1 MHKLLCGLLVCVFG
15 ATSAAPSI
23 DVGFSSGK
31 DDNSAKKMVL
41 QLINGAH
48 KSIEMMAYEFKAPD
62 IVAALGIAAER
73 GVKVS
78 VVIDQRANK
87 DNKLALIA
95 ITDAISHGVAI
106 HVDSHYHIQHD
117 KVMIIDGSILETGS
131 FNYTPTAE
139 KSNSEN
145 IIIIKN
151 IPRVIKLYQEHF
163 ETRWRYGVSFR
174 KGDLV

>member
-1 MHKLLCGLLVCVFG
+1 MHKLLFGLLVCVSG
-15 ATSAAPSI
+15 ATFAAPSI

-31 DDNSAKKMVL
+31 DDYSAQTKVL

-62 IVAALGIAAER
+62 IVAALDIAAER

-78 VVIDQRANK
+78 VVIDHRANK
-87 DNKLALIA
+87 DNKLSLIA
-95 ITDAISHGVAI
+95 VTHAINHGVVI

-117 KVMIIDGSILETGS
+117 KVMIIDGGILETGS

-145 IIIIKN
+145 ILIIRQA
-151 IPRVIKLYQEHF
+151 PRVIKLYQEHF
-163 ETRWRYGVSFR
+163 ETRWMYGVSYR
-174 KGDLV
+174 KGDLI